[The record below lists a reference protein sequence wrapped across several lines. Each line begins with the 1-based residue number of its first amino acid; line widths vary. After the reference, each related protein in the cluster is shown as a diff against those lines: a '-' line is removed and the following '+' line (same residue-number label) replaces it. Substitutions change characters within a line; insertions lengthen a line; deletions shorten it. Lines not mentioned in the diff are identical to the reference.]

1 MSIAAK
7 SRQTDLE
14 LFEPR
19 PDLVYSIES
28 VEHITRLSRR
38 RIALYYKYGFI
49 SPVVNPDCGGYYFND
64 EAIRTLRTIEHLRV
78 NHGINLAGIRIILE
92 LVNQIERLKVGVR
105 SQPEMLQ

>member
-64 EAIRTLRTIEHLRV
+64 EAIRTFADDRTFARQPW
-78 NHGINLAGIRIILE
+78 
-92 LVNQIERLKVGVR
+92 NQPCRH
-105 SQPEMLQ
+105 QDYP